1 MLAEYK
7 HLLVPLD
14 FTSKHDAVLSS
25 ASEMAKANDASVTLI
40 HVIEPIEPLDDSAID
55 SFTEQ
60 LVREA
65 EKQLTERAHRLRDEG
80 VNVNIEN
87 RIGKRAKEIVAF
99 AADEGVD
106 MILLNSHTITPE
118 SSDRSISLSYQVA
131 LLAPCA
137 VLLLKC

>member
-1 MLAEYK
+1 MLTEYK

-14 FTSKHDAVLSS
+14 FTSKHDTVLSS
-25 ASEMAKANDASVTLI
+25 ACEMAKANNASVTLI

-60 LVREA
+60 LVRDA
-65 EKQLTERAHRLRDEG
+65 EKQLTERAHGLRDEG
-80 VNVNIEN
+80 VNVRIEN
-87 RIGKRAKEIVAF
+87 RIGKRAKEIVTF
-99 AADEGVD
+99 AADEAVD
-106 MILLNSHTITPE
+106 MIMLNSHTITPE

>member
-1 MLAEYK
+1 MAEYK
-7 HLLVPLD
+7 HLPVPLD
-14 FTSKHDAVLSS
+14 FTSKHDEVLSS
-25 ASEMAKANDASVTLI
+25 AGEIAKVNDARVTLI
-40 HVIEPIEPLDDSAID
+40 HVIEPIEPLEDSAID
-55 SFTEQ
+55 TFTEQ
-60 LVREA
+60 LVRDA
-65 EKQLTERAHRLRDEG
+65 EKHLNERAHRLRDDG

-99 AADEGVD
+99 SAEGAVD

-118 SSDRSISLSYQVA
+118 SSDRPISLSYQIA

>member
-25 ASEMAKANDASVTLI
+25 ACEMAKANDARVTLI
-40 HVIEPIEPLDDSAID
+40 HVIEPIEPIDDSAID

-60 LVREA
+60 LVSKA
-65 EKQLTERAHRLRDEG
+65 EKQLAERAHRLRDDG

-87 RIGKRAKEIVAF
+87 RIGKRAKEIVTF
-99 AADEGVD
+99 ATDEAVD
-106 MILLNSHTITPE
+106 MILLNSHIITPE
-118 SSDRSISLSYQVA
+118 SSDRSLSLSYQIA